1 MVLETAKHMQQKWTD
16 RPPSE
21 DAIDVVLNTSPAF
34 LRAHGSLLAKA
45 LPPVSGF
52 GIFFLYFY
60 RNHFYPSFDL
70 FQFSSLL
77 LAAACIGFAIV
88 GAVILMMTMPGAMIF
103 HLFLNERK
111 VKEEL
116 KYAMSYSEAARINTV
131 WQLIG
136 LAYFGPFC
144 MVGLGLVTVVLL
156 EPGLYALA
164 TLLWPA
170 CIALGFGVALQV
182 RFDLPRWSFFTYCW
196 SGYIALLIFA
206 VLLSTIL
213 QSSLP
218 IIGDW
223 TAILH
228 YPVLWAIPVVIAIMV
243 SICSMGHFVGWNAAL
258 LFGLFFG
265 LLLAGY
271 SGLLTTVPEKAVKA
285 LGLGAYEA
293 EIVLL
298 DPAFCNADLSELG
311 ITENCTLRK
320 VHVVWSFG
328 ESIVLRPALDQPRQ
342 IQIPA
347 LFVRSL
353 VQKPGADR

>member
-1 MVLETAKHMQQKWTD
+1 MQQKWTD

-21 DAIDVVLNTSPAF
+21 DAIDVLLNTSPAF
-34 LRAHGSLLAKA
+34 LRAHGALLAKA

-52 GIFFLYFY
+52 GIFLLYFY

-88 GAVILMMTMPGAMIF
+88 GAVIFMMVMPGAMIF

-116 KYAMSYSEAARINTV
+116 RYAMPYSEDARVRTA

-136 LAYFGPFC
+136 LAYFGPLC
-144 MVGLGLVTVVLL
+144 TVGFGLVTVVLL
-156 EPGLYALA
+156 EPGLFTIA

-170 CIALGFGVALQV
+170 CIALGFGIALQI

-196 SGYIALLIFA
+196 SGYIALLIFV
-206 VLLSTIL
+206 VLFSTVL

-218 IIGDW
+218 IIENW
-223 TAILH
+223 SAALH
-228 YPVLWAIPVVIAIMV
+228 YPILWAIPVVIAIMV
-243 SICSMGHFVGWNAAL
+243 SICSMGHFAGWNAAL

-265 LLLAGY
+265 LLVAGY

-293 EIVLL
+293 EMVML

-311 ITENCTLRK
+311 IAEDCTLRN

-328 ESIVLRPALDQPRQ
+328 ESIVLRPALNQPRQ

-347 LFVRSL
+347 VFVRSL
-353 VQKPGADR
+353 VQKSGAGH